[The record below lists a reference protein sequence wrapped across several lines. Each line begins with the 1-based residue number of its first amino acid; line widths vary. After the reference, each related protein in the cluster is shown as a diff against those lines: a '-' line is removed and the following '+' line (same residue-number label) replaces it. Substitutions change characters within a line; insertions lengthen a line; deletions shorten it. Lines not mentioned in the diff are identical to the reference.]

1 MVVHRTHICVLFL
14 ISLFTCIFINNT
26 SLSVIA
32 KEVAKSRIDVSATQH
47 ISDYTSK
54 QENLSIRIWE
64 DQLKNSR
71 TSEETANLHNNL
83 AYAYNQRGETSK
95 AIDHLKQ
102 AAIIYQKSGNEA
114 KLVAILVDLAQ
125 AHNSLG
131 QFARAMPILEQAISL
146 ASEKGDKK
154 ALAVAWGV
162 RGNSYF
168 IVKKYDEALDAYR
181 KSFGFAE
188 GLDTNY
194 TITALNNQVNTYI
207 VRGDWYASQAI
218 VVEAEG
224 DTQEQERLIELET
237 QDRVDAN
244 IVAKQA
250 LEISLNSNNLSEVRA
265 LLNMLRLTPKD
276 QYQQRAESILV
287 ALPDSRNKAY
297 SFIKLATYQAKEAK
311 IDSLKQA
318 ISISANL
325 NDFRTSSF
333 ALGELGHFYEQEG
346 RFQEALTYTRS
357 AILAAQTVTAND
369 SLYRWQ
375 WQLGR
380 INNLAGAKNSAI
392 DSYRQAITSLQSI
405 RSDIVS
411 ASTDLQFDVRDEV
424 EPVYRQFIGLLL
436 DSGDPKSV
444 SEALETTQLLKLTE
458 LQNFF
463 GDECTEVSVN
473 SSQQDSQLS
482 DNRAIVTTIILDHKT
497 YVILQANNQVIKCFS
512 VSVSS
517 MELQN
522 KVKNFR
528 FDLEDIRTK
537 KYFTL
542 AQEFYNLLI
551 KPMSI
556 DLDRLNPS
564 KLTFINDG
572 ILRNIPMSALHDGKQ
587 FLIEKYPID
596 TTLGVELKLPQTS
609 QTTRK
614 ALIFGL
620 TVEVSPF
627 DPLPN
632 VYSETESILNLVG
645 GSRYLDKNFTLSN
658 LQNKVQKNNYPI
670 IHIASHSVF
679 SGTAGRTFLQAYD
692 RQISLKEFEEI
703 MRKRKNSIEL
713 LTLSSCETAVGD
725 NRSTLGLA
733 GVAVRNKVE
742 NVLASLWSLNDG
754 DTVLPIEE
762 FYRQL
767 KQPNIT
773 KAKAL
778 RNAQIALI
786 AGSHPAI
793 WSGLVLVSS

>member
-1 MVVHRTHICVLFL
+1 M
-14 ISLFTCIFINNT
+14 SIFIHNT
-26 SLSVIA
+26 SIPAIA
-32 KEVAKSRIDVSATQH
+32 KEVAESQINNVSRTQLTSSY
-47 ISDYTSK
+47 ISK
-54 QENLSIRIWE
+54 QEDLSIRIWE
-64 DQLKNSR
+64 ERLKNFL
-71 TSEETANLHNNL
+71 TSEETANLHTNL

-102 AAIIYQKSGNEA
+102 AAVIYQKSGNEA

-131 QFARAMPILEQAISL
+131 QFARAMPILEQAISS
-146 ASEKGDKK
+146 ANEKGDKK
-154 ALAVAWGV
+154 ALAAAWGV

-181 KSFGFAE
+181 KSFGFAA

-207 VRGDWYASQAI
+207 MRGDWYASQAI

-224 DTQEQERLIELET
+224 DIQEQERLIELAS
-237 QDRVDAN
+237 QDRAN
-244 IVAKQA
+244 ANVVANQA
-250 LEISLNSNNLSEVRA
+250 LEISFNSNNLSEVKA
-265 LLNMLRLTPKD
+265 LLNMLRLAPKD
-276 QYQQRAESILV
+276 QYQQRAKNILT

-297 SFIKLATYQAKEAK
+297 SFIKLATYQTKEAK
-311 IDSLKQA
+311 VNSLKQA
-318 ISISANL
+318 ISTSANL

-346 RFQEALTYTRS
+346 RFQEALTHTRS

-380 INNLAGAKNSAI
+380 INNLTGAKNAAI
-392 DSYRQAITSLQSI
+392 DSYRQAIASLQSI
-405 RSDIVS
+405 RSDIAS

-424 EPVYRQFIGLLL
+424 EPVYRQLIGLLL
-436 DSGDPKSV
+436 DNGDPKSV

-463 GDECTEVSVN
+463 GDECVEVNVN
-473 SSQQDSQLS
+473 SSQQNTQLP
-482 DNRAIVTTIILDHKT
+482 DDRAIVTTIILNNKT
-497 YVILQANNQVIKCFS
+497 YVILQANNQVIKYFS
-512 VSVSS
+512 VPVSS
-517 MELQN
+517 IELQN
-522 KVKNFR
+522 KVKTFR
-528 FDLEDIRTK
+528 FDVEDIRTK
-537 KYFTL
+537 KYFAL

-551 KPMSI
+551 KPMAT
-556 DLDRLNPS
+556 DLENLNPS

-596 TTLGVELKLPQTS
+596 TTLGVELQLPQTA
-609 QTTRK
+609 QITQK

-620 TVEVSPF
+620 TVEVPPF

-645 GSRYLDKNFTLSN
+645 GSSYLDKNFTSSN
-658 LQNKVQKNNYPI
+658 LQNKIQKNDYSI
-670 IHIASHSVF
+670 VHIASHSVF
-679 SGTAGRTFLQAYD
+679 NGTAERTFLQAYD
-692 RQISLKEFEEI
+692 QQISLKEFEEI
-703 MRKRKNSIEL
+703 MRERKSSIEL

-742 NVLASLWSLNDG
+742 NVLASLWSPNDE
-754 DTVLPIEE
+754 DTISPIEE

-778 RNAQIALI
+778 RNTQMSLI
-786 AGSHPAI
+786 TSSHPSSHPAV
-793 WSGLVLVSS
+793 WSTFVLISK